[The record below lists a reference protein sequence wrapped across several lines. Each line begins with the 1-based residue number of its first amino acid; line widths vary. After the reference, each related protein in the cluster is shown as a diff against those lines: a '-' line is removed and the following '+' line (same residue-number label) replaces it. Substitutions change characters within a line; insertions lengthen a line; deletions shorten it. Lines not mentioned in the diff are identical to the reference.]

1 MHDEDTF
8 IYLQMQHKLKKNML
22 CGTFEIVKLVAKT
35 QQTPEEPK
43 QPNSQTIISKTMHYE
58 EPTQNQSN
66 QATMTKRQ
74 YITKVFEITENVT
87 TQLHSGSESGLNAR
101 KEVQATSAMFG
112 GKSTT
117 IAGVYV
123 ESSKKKL
130 SFLEASEKGFLAK
143 TYAVEFLE
151 AQAATGRITDLA
163 KGQILSVLEAVEKG
177 IVDPALKNKLLEAEK
192 AFTGYVYAGKKLSV
206 FQAMQQRL
214 IDRYRGKMYLEV
226 QWSTGGLINPETG
239 GRVPAN
245 TAIDQGL
252 IDKDTLQNLYEPGSN
267 NKAFHSLDTGQ
278 KAYYSEIL
286 KSCVF
291 DIDGGVYLV
300 PFGDRHLT
308 RVSPTSSHRVCVVS
322 SSQGSEMSAYEA
334 FKKNYIDSSTYLALS
349 KHESQWEEKYIVD
362 ANGKSMRIISDSKS
376 GREIC
381 LEYALRQRFLEK
393 SEFESYCSG
402 VLSIYEL
409 AGVIFSRMVVVE
421 DANSPIAGLWD
432 VTSQKRVSIFQGCQQ
447 GFTDRATALRL
458 LEAQACTGGICDPAS
473 GEKSRLSEAV
483 KRGLVDEALAQQLQ
497 QFEQA
502 YYGILNPQTGK
513 MLSVSQA
520 VQENLLPKD
529 VGFRCIEFQLL
540 TGGLVNPETQERV
553 SFEEVMQSGLVDKV
567 TAAVLK
573 DEKFHT
579 KCLACPKT
587 KRKITFKE
595 ALERSVFDCHTG
607 LRLLEATKL
616 HPFGAKAMYHYILAY
631 K

>member
-1 MHDEDTF
+1 MSHP
-8 IYLQMQHKLKKNML
+8 Q
-22 CGTFEIVKLVAKT
+22 VAKT

-43 QPNSQTIISKTMHYE
+43 PLNSQTIISKTIHYE
-58 EPTQNQSN
+58 EPAQNQASM
-66 QATMTKRQ
+66 TTKRQ

-87 TQLHSGSESGLNAR
+87 TQMHENQRSESGLNAR
-101 KEVQATSAMFG
+101 KEEHTTSVMLG

-123 ESSKKKL
+123 ESSKKKM

-163 KGQILSVLEAVEKG
+163 TGQILSVLEAVEKG
-177 IVDPALKNKLLEAEK
+177 IVDPALKNKLTEAEK

-206 FQAMQQRL
+206 FQAIQQRI
-214 IDRYRGKMYLEV
+214 IDRYRGKIYLEV
-226 QWSTGGLINPETG
+226 QLSTGGLINPETG
-239 GRVPAN
+239 ARVPAN

-252 IDKDTLQNLYEPGSN
+252 IDKDTLQSLYEPVSN
-267 NKAFHSLDTGQ
+267 TKGFHSLDTGQ
-278 KAYYSEIL
+278 KVYYSEIL

-291 DIDGGVYLV
+291 DIDSEVYLV

-308 RVSPTSSHRVCVVS
+308 SISPTSSHRNCVVS

-334 FKKNYIDSSTYLALS
+334 FKKKYIDSTTYLALS
-349 KHESQWEEKYIVD
+349 KQESLWEEKSIVD
-362 ANGKSMRIISDSKS
+362 ASGTSVRVISDPRS

-381 LEYALRQRFLEK
+381 LEYALRHRFLEK

-402 VLSIYEL
+402 ILSIYEL
-409 AGVIFSRMVVVE
+409 ADVIFSRMVVVE
-421 DANSPIAGLWD
+421 DASSPIAGLWD
-432 VTSQKRVSIFQGCQQ
+432 VTSRKRLSIFQGCQQ

-473 GEKSRLSEAV
+473 GEKARLTEAV
-483 KRGLVDEALAQQLQ
+483 KRGLVDESLAQQLQ
-497 QFEQA
+497 QFEQS
-502 YYGILNPQTGK
+502 YYGIVNPKTGK
-513 MLSVSQA
+513 TLSVSQA

-540 TGGLVNPETQERV
+540 TGGLVNPETHERV

-579 KCLACPKT
+579 KSLTCPKT